1 MPMPI
6 PMPPPTPPPETGRP
20 GPKSVPDRPRHPT
33 MEAEAVAKDWW
44 LYHGTG
50 EAEVR
55 RARLEAGSPPPWRDF
70 TGTPDPGYEPPGC
83 AGPAWERT
91 RRRGEGYVP
100 DGPEKDVVNTALHLR
115 RPLLITGKPGVG
127 KSTLAYSIAAD
138 LDLGPVLHWPIT
150 SRTVLRDG
158 LYLYDAI
165 GRLQEAGLEQ
175 LRTPGA
181 AAAVH
186 PGAAA
191 RAAAAET
198 AADPAAFA
206 PDPGTGPS
214 IARYLRLGP
223 LGTALL
229 PQDRPRVLLVDEI
242 DKSDIDL
249 PGDLLTVF
257 EDGGFDIP
265 ELARL
270 AKEDPTVAIGTDDD
284 PDAGVRISQ
293 GRVQCRYFPVVVLT
307 SNGERDFP
315 PAFLRRCVRLHLEP
329 PGPQKLAR
337 IVQQRLKVDIGDSE
351 EYQELVRSF
360 LDRADDGDLAT
371 DQLLNAIQLRLA
383 GAWSDPRDRERFLGT
398 VMQHLTGPT
407 A

>member
-1 MPMPI
+1 
-6 PMPPPTPPPETGRP
+6 
-20 GPKSVPDRPRHPT
+20 
-33 MEAEAVAKDWW
+33 MEAEAVVKDWW
-44 LYHGTG
+44 LYHGSG
-50 EAEVR
+50 PGGDR
-55 RARLEAGSPPPWRDF
+55 RTRLEAGSPPPWRDF
-70 TGTPDPGYEPPGC
+70 TGTPDPGYAPPGC
-83 AGPAWERT
+83 EGPAWERT
-91 RRRGEGYVP
+91 VLRGAGYVP
-100 DGPEKDVVNTALHLR
+100 DEPEKDVVNTALYLR

-138 LDLGPVLHWPIT
+138 LGLGPVLHWPIT

-175 LRTPGA
+175 LRPPGA
-181 AAAVH
+181 RPATAAGEAGAVEAAA
-186 PGAAA
+186 GAAVPPPP
-191 RAAAAET
+191 
-198 AADPAAFA
+198 DPATA
-206 PDPGTGPS
+206 PAAGAPPAAPTAPS
-214 IARYLRLGP
+214 ISRYLRLGP

-257 EDGGFDIP
+257 EDGGFLIP

-270 AKEDPTVAIGTDDD
+270 AQEDPTVAIGTDDD
-284 PDAGVRISQ
+284 PDAAVRITQ
-293 GRVQCRYFPVVVLT
+293 GLVQCRYFPVVVLT

-329 PGPQKLAR
+329 PGPEKLAR
-337 IVQQRLKVDIGDSE
+337 IVRRRLGVDIEDGE
-351 EYQELVRSF
+351 EYQELVQSF
-360 LDRADDGDLAT
+360 LDRGEDGDLAT

-383 GAWSDPRDRERFLGT
+383 GAWSAPGDRDRFLAT

>member
-1 MPMPI
+1 
-6 PMPPPTPPPETGRP
+6 
-20 GPKSVPDRPRHPT
+20 
-33 MEAEAVAKDWW
+33 MEEQAVAKDWW
-44 LYHGTG
+44 LYQGAGPG
-50 EAEVR
+50 EDR

-70 TGTPDPGYEPPGC
+70 TGRPDPAYGPPGC
-83 AGPAWERT
+83 TGEAWERT

-100 DGPEKDVVNTALHLR
+100 DEPEKDVVNTALHLR
-115 RPLLITGKPGVG
+115 RPLLVTGRPGVG
-127 KSTLAYSIAAD
+127 KSTLAHSIAAD
-138 LDLGPVLHWPIT
+138 LALGPVLHWPIT

-175 LRTPGA
+175 VRLPGTPHTPA
-181 AAAVH
+181 
-186 PGAAA
+186 
-191 RAAAAET
+191 
-198 AADPAAFA
+198 PAASA
-206 PDPGTGPS
+206 PS

-229 PQDRPRVLLVDEI
+229 PQHRPRVLLIDEI

-257 EDGGFDIP
+257 EDGGFTIP

-270 AKEDPTVAIGTDDD
+270 AKEEPTVAIGTDDD
-284 PDAGVRISQ
+284 PDAGVAVTQ
-293 GRVQCRYFPVVVLT
+293 GRVQCSHFPVIVLT

-315 PAFLRRCVRLHLEP
+315 PAFLRRCVRLHLDA
-329 PGPQKLAR
+329 PGPDKLAR
-337 IVQQRLKVDIGDSE
+337 IVRGRLGVDITGADAA
-351 EYQELVRSF
+351 EYQDLVRSF
-360 LDRADDGDLAT
+360 LERAEDGDLAT

-383 GAWSDPRDRERFLGT
+383 GAWSAPADRDRFLAT

>member
-1 MPMPI
+1 M
-6 PMPPPTPPPETGRP
+6 
-20 GPKSVPDRPRHPT
+20 V
-33 MEAEAVAKDWW
+33 KDWW

-50 EAEVR
+50 EAAER
-55 RARLEAGSPPPWRDF
+55 RTRLEAGPPPPWRDF
-70 TGTPDPGYEPPGC
+70 TGTPDPGYAPPGC
-83 AGPAWERT
+83 SGPAWDRT
-91 RRRGEGYVP
+91 WRRGEGYVP
-100 DGPEKDVVNTALHLR
+100 DEIEKDVVNTALHLR

-127 KSTLAYSIAAD
+127 KSTLAYSIASD

-175 LRTPGA
+175 MRTPGA
-181 AAAVH
+181 AAAGYPATTPDPAITG
-186 PGAAA
+186 PGAPPPAPA
-191 RAAAAET
+191 T
-198 AADPAAFA
+198 A
-206 PDPGTGPS
+206 PGVGGPS

-249 PGDLLTVF
+249 PGDLLTAF
-257 EDGGFDIP
+257 EDGGFVIP

-284 PDAGVRISQ
+284 PDAAVRIAE
-293 GRVQCRYFPVVVLT
+293 GRVQCRYFPIVVLT

-315 PAFLRRCVRLHLEP
+315 PAFLRRCVRLHLDP
-329 PGPQKLAR
+329 PGLDKLAR
-337 IVQQRLKVDIGDSE
+337 IVRGRLGVDIEQSD
-351 EYQELVRSF
+351 EYRELVTSF
-360 LDRADDGDLAT
+360 LERADDGDLAT

-383 GAWSDPRDRERFLGT
+383 GAWSAPGDRDRFLAT
-398 VMQHLTGPT
+398 VMHHLTGPS

>member
-1 MPMPI
+1 
-6 PMPPPTPPPETGRP
+6 
-20 GPKSVPDRPRHPT
+20 
-33 MEAEAVAKDWW
+33 MEAEAVVKDWW

-50 EAEVR
+50 AGADR
-55 RARLEAGSPPPWRDF
+55 RTRLEAGSPPPWRDF
-70 TGTPDPGYEPPGC
+70 TGVPDPGYAPPGC
-83 AGPAWERT
+83 GGPAWERT

-100 DGPEKDVVNTALHLR
+100 DEPEKDVVNTALHLR

-127 KSTLAYSIAAD
+127 KSTLAYSIASD

-181 AAAVH
+181 AAGA
-186 PGAAA
+186 PAGAAA
-191 RAAAAET
+191 AAAAPAG
-198 AADPAAFA
+198 AAAGAAAAGLPEPAGRPA
-206 PDPGTGPS
+206 GTPAGAPS
-214 IARYLRLGP
+214 ISRYLRLGP

-257 EDGGFDIP
+257 EDGGFIIP

-270 AKEDPTVAIGTDDD
+270 AQEDPTVAIGTDDD
-284 PDAGVRISQ
+284 PDAAVRITQ
-293 GRVQCRYFPVVVLT
+293 GRVQCRYFPIVVLT

-329 PGPQKLAR
+329 PGPEKLAR
-337 IVQQRLKVDIGDSE
+337 IVRRRLGVDIEANE
-351 EYQELVRSF
+351 EYRELVHSF
-360 LDRADDGDLAT
+360 IERGEDGDLAT
-371 DQLLNAIQLRLA
+371 DQLLNAIQLRLC
-383 GAWSDPRDRERFLGT
+383 GAWSAPGDRDRFLAT
-398 VMQHLTGPT
+398 VMQHLTGPP

>member
-1 MPMPI
+1 M
-6 PMPPPTPPPETGRP
+6 
-20 GPKSVPDRPRHPT
+20 
-33 MEAEAVAKDWW
+33 AKDWW

-50 EAEVR
+50 EAVER
-55 RARLEAGSPPPWRDF
+55 RARLAAGPPPPWRDF
-70 TGTPDPGYEPPGC
+70 TGTPDPQYAPPGC
-83 AGPAWERT
+83 EGPAWERT
-91 RRRGEGYVP
+91 WRRGDGYVP

-127 KSTLAYSIAAD
+127 KSTLAYSIASD

-181 AAAVH
+181 AAEGPPTGGRTAG
-186 PGAAA
+186 PGGGGAAPDGLPA
-191 RAAAAET
+191 GAA
-198 AADPAAFA
+198 
-206 PDPGTGPS
+206 PS
-214 IARYLRLGP
+214 ISRYLRLGP

-257 EDGGFDIP
+257 EDGGFAIP
-265 ELARL
+265 ELGRL
-270 AKEDPTVAIGTDDD
+270 AKEEPTVAIGTDDD
-284 PDAGVRISQ
+284 PDAAVRITQ
-293 GRVQCRYFPVVVLT
+293 GRVQCRYFPVIVLT

-315 PAFLRRCVRLHLEP
+315 PAFLRRCVRLHLDA
-329 PGPQKLAR
+329 PGPDKLAR
-337 IVQQRLKVDIGDSE
+337 IVRRRLGVDIELND
-351 EYQELVRSF
+351 EYQEIVRSF
-360 LDRADDGDLAT
+360 LERAADGDLAT

-383 GAWSDPRDRERFLGT
+383 GAWSAPGDRDRFLAT
-398 VMQHLTGPT
+398 VMHHLTGPS

>member
-1 MPMPI
+1 
-6 PMPPPTPPPETGRP
+6 
-20 GPKSVPDRPRHPT
+20 

-44 LYHGTG
+44 LYQGAGPG
-50 EAEVR
+50 EER
-55 RARLEAGSPPPWRDF
+55 RSRLEAATPPPWRDF
-70 TGTPDPGYEPPGC
+70 TGVPDRSYGPPGC
-83 AGPAWERT
+83 AGEAWERT

-100 DGPEKDVVNTALHLR
+100 DEPEKDVVNTALHLR

-138 LDLGPVLHWPIT
+138 LALGPVLHWPIT

-175 LRTPGA
+175 VRVPG
-181 AAAVH
+181 
-186 PGAAA
+186 A
-191 RAAAAET
+191 RAAE
-198 AADPAAFA
+198 A
-206 PDPGTGPS
+206 PDAPS

-229 PQDRPRVLLVDEI
+229 PQSRPRVLLIDEI

-257 EDGGFDIP
+257 EDGGFGIP

-270 AKEDPTVAIGTDDD
+270 AKEEPTVAIGTDDD
-284 PDAGVRISQ
+284 PDAAVAVTQ
-293 GRVQCRYFPVVVLT
+293 GRVQCSYFPVVILT

-315 PAFLRRCVRLHLEP
+315 PAFLRRCVRLHLEA
-329 PGPQKLAR
+329 PGPEKLAR
-337 IVQQRLKVDIGDSE
+337 IVRGRLGVDITGEDAA
-351 EYQELVRSF
+351 EYQDLVRSF
-360 LDRADDGDLAT
+360 LERAEDGDLAT

-383 GAWSDPRDRERFLGT
+383 GAWSAPGDRDRFLAT

>member
-1 MPMPI
+1 M
-6 PMPPPTPPPETGRP
+6 
-20 GPKSVPDRPRHPT
+20 
-33 MEAEAVAKDWW
+33 MEAEAVVKDWW
-44 LYHGTG
+44 VYHGTG
-50 EAEVR
+50 GGADR
-55 RARLEAGSPPPWRDF
+55 CARLVAGPPPPWRDF
-70 TGTPDPGYEPPGC
+70 TGTPDPGYEPPGSE
-83 AGPAWERT
+83 GPAWDRT
-91 RRRGEGYVP
+91 WRRGEGYVP
-100 DGPEKDVVNTALHLR
+100 DEPEKDVVNTALHLR

-138 LDLGPVLHWPIT
+138 LELGPVLHWPIT

-181 AAAVH
+181 AA
-186 PGAAA
+186 GAAA
-191 RAAAAET
+191 AGVTTGEAAAGVTAGAAAGVAGVAAPGVAGAVPAE
-198 AADPAAFA
+198 AAEAA
-206 PDPGTGPS
+206 PPS
-214 IARYLRLGP
+214 ISRYLRLGP

-257 EDGGFDIP
+257 EDGGFVIP

-270 AKEDPTVAIGTDDD
+270 AKEDPTVAIGTDDS
-284 PDAGVRISQ
+284 PDAAVRITE
-293 GRVQCRYFPVVVLT
+293 GRVQCRYFPIVVLT

-329 PGPQKLAR
+329 PGPGKLAR
-337 IVQQRLKVDIGDSE
+337 IVRRRLGVDIEDNSE
-351 EYQELVRSF
+351 YRELVQSF
-360 LDRADDGDLAT
+360 LDRAEDGDLAT

-383 GAWSDPRDRERFLGT
+383 GAWSAPADRDRFLAT

>member
-1 MPMPI
+1 
-6 PMPPPTPPPETGRP
+6 
-20 GPKSVPDRPRHPT
+20 

-44 LYHGTG
+44 LYHGSGPG
-50 EAEVR
+50 EDR
-55 RARLEAGSPPPWRDF
+55 RTRLETGSPPPWRDF
-70 TGTPDPGYEPPGC
+70 TGLPDPGYAPPGC

-100 DGPEKDVVNTALHLR
+100 DGPETDVVNTALHLR
-115 RPLLITGKPGVG
+115 RPLLITGRPGVG

-138 LDLGPVLHWPIT
+138 LALGPVLHWPVT

-158 LYLYDAI
+158 LYLYDAV

-175 LRTPGA
+175 LRTPGTTDRPVA
-181 AAAVH
+181 A
-186 PGAAA
+186 G
-191 RAAAAET
+191 
-198 AADPAAFA
+198 
-206 PDPGTGPS
+206 GPS
-214 IARYLRLGP
+214 ISRYLRLGP

-229 PQDRPRVLLVDEI
+229 PQTRPRVLLVDEI

-257 EDGGFDIP
+257 EDGGFLIP

-270 AKEDPTVAIGTDDD
+270 AQEEPAVAIGTEDD
-284 PDAGVRISQ
+284 PEATVRITQ
-293 GRVQCRYFPVVVLT
+293 GRVQCRHFPVVVLT

-315 PAFLRRCVRLHLEP
+315 PAFLRRCVRLHLEQ
-329 PGPQKLAR
+329 PGPEKLAR
-337 IVQQRLKVDIGDSE
+337 IVRQRLGVDIE
-351 EYQELVRSF
+351 EHAEYADLVRAF
-360 LDRADDGDLAT
+360 LDRGAEGDLAT

-383 GAWSDPRDRERFLGT
+383 GAWSAPADRRQFLDT
-398 VMQHLTGPT
+398 VMQRLTGPT

>member
-1 MPMPI
+1 
-6 PMPPPTPPPETGRP
+6 
-20 GPKSVPDRPRHPT
+20 
-33 MEAEAVAKDWW
+33 MEAEAVVKDWW

-50 EAEVR
+50 AGADR
-55 RARLEAGSPPPWRDF
+55 RTRLEAGSPPPWRDF
-70 TGTPDPGYEPPGC
+70 TGIPDPGYAPPGC
-83 AGPAWERT
+83 GGPAWERT

-100 DGPEKDVVNTALHLR
+100 DEPEKDVVNTALHLR

-138 LDLGPVLHWPIT
+138 LGLGPVLHWPIT

-181 AAAVH
+181 TT
-186 PGAAA
+186 GAAA
-191 RAAAAET
+191 AAAAG
-198 AADPAAFA
+198 AAAAAAAAGSAAAGLPDGGRAGTPAA
-206 PDPGTGPS
+206 PS
-214 IARYLRLGP
+214 ISRYLRLGP

-257 EDGGFDIP
+257 EDGGFTVP

-270 AKEDPTVAIGTDDD
+270 AQEDPTVAIGTDDA
-284 PDAGVRISQ
+284 PEAAVRITQ

-329 PGPQKLAR
+329 PGPEKLAR
-337 IVQQRLKVDIGDSE
+337 IVRRRLGVDIE
-351 EYQELVRSF
+351 ESGEHQELVRSF
-360 LDRADDGDLAT
+360 LERGEDGDLAT

-383 GAWSDPRDRERFLGT
+383 GAWSDPGDRDRFLAT
-398 VMQHLTGPT
+398 VMQHLTGPP

>member
-1 MPMPI
+1 
-6 PMPPPTPPPETGRP
+6 
-20 GPKSVPDRPRHPT
+20 
-33 MEAEAVAKDWW
+33 MEAQAVAKDWW
-44 LYHGTG
+44 LYQGAG
-50 EAEVR
+50 PAEER
-55 RARLEAGSPPPWRDF
+55 RARLEAGTPPPWRDF
-70 TGTPDPGYEPPGC
+70 TGVPDRSYGPPGC
-83 AGPAWERT
+83 TGEAWERT
-91 RRRGEGYVP
+91 RRRGVDYVP
-100 DGPEKDVVNTALHLR
+100 DEAEKDVVNTALLLR

-138 LDLGPVLHWPIT
+138 LALGPVLHWPIT

-175 LRTPGA
+175 VRLPGLRPPAARVPVVPAPGA
-181 AAAVH
+181 AVPGGPLPGTPVPGTRPPGEPDGAYPPPAAV
-186 PGAAA
+186 
-191 RAAAAET
+191 
-198 AADPAAFA
+198 
-206 PDPGTGPS
+206 PS

-229 PQDRPRVLLVDEI
+229 PQGRPRVLLIDEI

-257 EDGGFDIP
+257 EDGGFVIP

-270 AKEDPTVAIGTDDD
+270 AKEEPTVAIGTDDD
-284 PDAGVRISQ
+284 PDAGVAVTQ
-293 GRVQCRYFPVVVLT
+293 GRVQCSYFPVVILT

-315 PAFLRRCVRLHLEP
+315 PAFLRRCVRLHLDA
-329 PGPQKLAR
+329 PGPGKLAR
-337 IVQQRLKVDIGDSE
+337 IVRGRLGVDITGEDAA
-351 EYQELVRSF
+351 EYQDLVRSF
-360 LDRADDGDLAT
+360 LERAEDGDLAT

-383 GAWSDPRDRERFLGT
+383 GAWSAPADRDRFLAT

>member
-1 MPMPI
+1 
-6 PMPPPTPPPETGRP
+6 
-20 GPKSVPDRPRHPT
+20 
-33 MEAEAVAKDWW
+33 MEAEAVVKDWW
-44 LYHGTG
+44 LYQGAG
-50 EAEVR
+50 EGAER
-55 RARLEAGSPPPWRDF
+55 RARLETASPPPWRDF
-70 TGTPDPGYEPPGC
+70 TGSPDPGYAPPGC
-83 AGPAWERT
+83 EGSAWERT

-100 DGPEKDVVNTALHLR
+100 DEQEKDVVNTALHLR

-127 KSTLAYSIAAD
+127 KSTLAYSIASD
-138 LDLGPVLHWPIT
+138 LGLGPVLHWPIT

-175 LRTPGA
+175 LRRPVGPVGPVGPAAPATVTAGA
-181 AAAVH
+181 AE
-186 PGAAA
+186 P
-191 RAAAAET
+191 AAE
-198 AADPAAFA
+198 
-206 PDPGTGPS
+206 PGTEPAHAPS
-214 IARYLRLGP
+214 ISRYLRLGP

-257 EDGGFDIP
+257 EDGGFVVP

-284 PDAGVRISQ
+284 PDASVQISQ
-293 GRVQCRYFPVVVLT
+293 GLVQCRYFPVVVLT

-329 PGPQKLAR
+329 PGPEKLAR
-337 IVQQRLKVDIGDSE
+337 IVRRRLGVDVEEGG
-351 EYQELVRSF
+351 EYQELVQDFIDRSG
-360 LDRADDGDLAT
+360 DGDLAT

-383 GAWSDPRDRERFLGT
+383 GAWSAPADRDRFLKT

>member
-1 MPMPI
+1 M
-6 PMPPPTPPPETGRP
+6 
-20 GPKSVPDRPRHPT
+20 
-33 MEAEAVAKDWW
+33 AKDWW
-44 LYHGTG
+44 LYQGNG
-50 EAEVR
+50 EGADR

-70 TGTPDPGYEPPGC
+70 SGAPDPGYAPPGC
-83 AGPAWERT
+83 AGAAWERT
-91 RRRGEGYVP
+91 VRRGEGYVP
-100 DGPEKDVVNTALHLR
+100 DEAEKDVVNTALHLR
-115 RPLLITGKPGVG
+115 RPLLVTGKPGVG
-127 KSTLAYSIAAD
+127 KSTLAHSIASD
-138 LDLGPVLHWPIT
+138 LNLGPVLHWPIT

-181 AAAVH
+181 PPPSAATASAAGAT
-186 PGAAA
+186 GAAGTA
-191 RAAAAET
+191 SAAG
-198 AADPAAFA
+198 A
-206 PDPGTGPS
+206 PVVGTPSAPS
-214 IARYLRLGP
+214 ISRYLRLGP

-257 EDGGFDIP
+257 EDGGFLIP

-270 AKEDPTVAIGTDDD
+270 AQEDPTVAIGTDDD
-284 PDAGVRISQ
+284 PEAAVRITQ

-329 PGPQKLAR
+329 PGRDKLAR
-337 IVQQRLKVDIGDSE
+337 IVRRRLGVDIASGE
-351 EYQELVRSF
+351 EYGDLVQAF
-360 LDRADDGDLAT
+360 LERGEDGDLAT

-383 GAWSDPRDRERFLGT
+383 GAWSAPADRERFLDT

>member
-1 MPMPI
+1 M
-6 PMPPPTPPPETGRP
+6 
-20 GPKSVPDRPRHPT
+20 V
-33 MEAEAVAKDWW
+33 KDWW

-50 EAEVR
+50 EGTDR

-70 TGTPDPGYEPPGC
+70 TGIPDPGYAPPGC
-83 AGPAWERT
+83 EGPAWERT
-91 RRRGEGYVP
+91 WRRGEGYVP
-100 DGPEKDVVNTALHLR
+100 DEPELDVVNTALHLR

-181 AAAVH
+181 LSGTAAGTAPHAAGTAPHAAGTAPAVGA
-186 PGAAA
+186 GAAEA
-191 RAAAAET
+191 
-198 AADPAAFA
+198 PA
-206 PDPGTGPS
+206 PS
-214 IARYLRLGP
+214 ISRYLRLGP

-270 AKEDPTVAIGTDDD
+270 AQEDPTVAIGTDDD
-284 PDAGVRISQ
+284 PDAAVRITQ
-293 GRVQCRYFPVVVLT
+293 GRVQCRYFPIVVLT

-315 PAFLRRCVRLHLEP
+315 PAFLRRCVRLHLDA
-329 PGPQKLAR
+329 PGPDKLAR
-337 IVQQRLKVDIGDSE
+337 IVRRRLGVDIEGNE
-351 EYQELVRSF
+351 EYQELVQSF
-360 LDRADDGDLAT
+360 IERGEDGDLAT

-383 GAWSDPRDRERFLGT
+383 GAWSAPGDRDRFLAT

>member
-1 MPMPI
+1 
-6 PMPPPTPPPETGRP
+6 
-20 GPKSVPDRPRHPT
+20 
-33 MEAEAVAKDWW
+33 MEAQAVAKDWW
-44 LYHGTG
+44 LYQG
-50 EAEVR
+50 EGGAEDR
-55 RARLEAGSPPPWRDF
+55 RARLEAGKPPPWRDF
-70 TGTPDPGYEPPGC
+70 PGVPDEGYRPPGC
-83 AGPAWERT
+83 AGGAWERT

-100 DGPEKDVVNTALHLR
+100 DEPEKDVVNTALHLR
-115 RPLLITGKPGVG
+115 RPLLVTGKPGVG

-138 LDLGPVLHWPIT
+138 LALGPVLHWPIT

-175 LRTPGA
+175 VRVPGAPAGPRTPA
-181 AAAVH
+181 A
-186 PGAAA
+186 
-191 RAAAAET
+191 
-198 AADPAAFA
+198 
-206 PDPGTGPS
+206 PS

-229 PQDRPRVLLVDEI
+229 PQRTPRVLLVDEI

-257 EDGGFDIP
+257 EDGGFVIP

-270 AKEDPTVAIGTDDD
+270 AKEEPTVAIGTDDD
-284 PDAGVRISQ
+284 PDATVAVTQ
-293 GRVQCRYFPVVVLT
+293 GRVQCGYFPVVVLT

-315 PAFLRRCVRLHLEP
+315 PAFLRRCVRLHLDA
-329 PGPQKLAR
+329 PGPRKLAR
-337 IVQQRLKVDIGDSE
+337 IVRGRLGIDLDSE
-351 EYQELVRSF
+351 ESAPYQDLVRSF
-360 LDRADDGDLAT
+360 LERAEDGDLAT

-383 GAWSDPRDRERFLGT
+383 GAWSAPGDQDRFLAT

>member
-1 MPMPI
+1 M
-6 PMPPPTPPPETGRP
+6 
-20 GPKSVPDRPRHPT
+20 
-33 MEAEAVAKDWW
+33 AKDWW

-50 EAEVR
+50 AGADR
-55 RARLEAGSPPPWRDF
+55 RTRLETGSPPPWRDF
-70 TGTPDPGYEPPGC
+70 TGIPDPGYAPPGC
-83 AGPAWERT
+83 GGPAWERT

-100 DGPEKDVVNTALHLR
+100 DEPEKDVVNTALHLR

-127 KSTLAYSIAAD
+127 KSTLAYSIASD

-181 AAAVH
+181 AAGASA
-186 PGAAA
+186 GAAA
-191 RAAAAET
+191 GAAYGASAGGAAAGL
-198 AADPAAFA
+198 
-206 PDPGTGPS
+206 PGSGPGGTRAGAPS
-214 IARYLRLGP
+214 ISRYLRLGP

-257 EDGGFDIP
+257 EDGGFTIP

-270 AKEDPTVAIGTDDD
+270 AQEDPTVAIGTDDD
-284 PDAGVRISQ
+284 PDAAVRITQ

-329 PGPQKLAR
+329 PGPEKLAR
-337 IVQQRLKVDIGDSE
+337 IVRRRLGVDIGANE
-351 EYQELVRSF
+351 EYRELVQSF
-360 LDRADDGDLAT
+360 LERGEDGDLAT

-383 GAWSDPRDRERFLGT
+383 GAWSAPGDRDRFLTT
-398 VMQHLTGPT
+398 VMQHLTGPQT
-407 A
+407 

>member
-1 MPMPI
+1 M
-6 PMPPPTPPPETGRP
+6 
-20 GPKSVPDRPRHPT
+20 V
-33 MEAEAVAKDWW
+33 KDWW
-44 LYHGTG
+44 LYHGSG
-50 EAEVR
+50 AGADR

-70 TGTPDPGYEPPGC
+70 TGAPDPGYAPPGC
-83 AGPAWERT
+83 AGAAWERT
-91 RRRGEGYVP
+91 RQRGEGYVP
-100 DGPEKDVVNTALHLR
+100 DEPEKDVVNTALHLR
-115 RPLLITGKPGVG
+115 RPLLVTGKPGVG
-127 KSTLAYSIAAD
+127 KSTLAHSIAAD

-181 AAAVH
+181 LPATAAGPPAGAV
-186 PGAAA
+186 PGA
-191 RAAAAET
+191 
-198 AADPAAFA
+198 PSA
-206 PDPGTGPS
+206 PLAPSAPS
-214 IARYLRLGP
+214 ISRYLRLGP

-257 EDGGFDIP
+257 EDGGFLIP

-270 AKEDPTVAIGTDDD
+270 AQEDPTVAIGTDDD
-284 PDAGVRISQ
+284 PDAVVRITQ
-293 GRVQCRYFPVVVLT
+293 GHVQCRYFPVVVLT

-329 PGPQKLAR
+329 PGPDKLAR
-337 IVQQRLKVDIGDSE
+337 IVRRRLGVDIESGE
-351 EYQELVRSF
+351 EYQDLVQAF
-360 LDRADDGDLAT
+360 LDRGEDGDLAS

-383 GAWSDPRDRERFLGT
+383 GAWSAPADRARFLDT

>member
-1 MPMPI
+1 
-6 PMPPPTPPPETGRP
+6 
-20 GPKSVPDRPRHPT
+20 
-33 MEAEAVAKDWW
+33 MEAEAVVKDWW

-50 EAEVR
+50 EGADR
-55 RARLEAGSPPPWRDF
+55 RARLEAGSPPPWRNF
-70 TGTPDPGYEPPGC
+70 TGVPDPHYVPPGC

-91 RRRGEGYVP
+91 RGRGEGYVP

-127 KSTLAYSIAAD
+127 KSTLAYSIATD
-138 LDLGPVLHWPIT
+138 LGLGPVLHWPIT

-175 LRTPGA
+175 LRPPGTAEVADVPGA
-181 AAAVH
+181 APA
-186 PGAAA
+186 
-191 RAAAAET
+191 T
-198 AADPAAFA
+198 APATA
-206 PDPGTGPS
+206 PS
-214 IARYLRLGP
+214 ISRYLRLGP

-257 EDGGFDIP
+257 EDGGFVIP

-270 AKEDPTVAIGTDDD
+270 KKQEPAVVIGTDDEGD
-284 PDAGVRISQ
+284 DSAVRVTA

-315 PAFLRRCVRLHLEP
+315 PAFLRRCVRLHLDA
-329 PGPQKLAR
+329 PGPDKLAR
-337 IVQQRLKVDIGDSE
+337 IVRRRLGVDIEGNE
-351 EYQELVRSF
+351 EYRELVRSF
-360 LDRADDGDLAT
+360 LDRAEDGDLAT

-383 GAWSDPRDRERFLGT
+383 GAWSAPDDRDRFLAT

>member
-1 MPMPI
+1 M
-6 PMPPPTPPPETGRP
+6 
-20 GPKSVPDRPRHPT
+20 V
-33 MEAEAVAKDWW
+33 KDWW

-50 EAEVR
+50 EGADR
-55 RARLEAGSPPPWRDF
+55 RARLESGSPPPWRDF
-70 TGTPDPGYEPPGC
+70 TGTPDPGYAPPGC
-83 AGPAWERT
+83 EGPAWERT

-100 DGPEKDVVNTALHLR
+100 DEQEKDVVNTALHLR

-127 KSTLAYSIAAD
+127 KSTLAYSIASD
-138 LDLGPVLHWPIT
+138 LGLGPVLHWPIT

-175 LRTPGA
+175 LRRPA
-181 AAAVH
+181 APLDRSATA
-186 PGAAA
+186 PDALTADTA
-191 RAAAAET
+191 RAAAPT
-198 AADPAAFA
+198 AAGPGSAPA
-206 PDPGTGPS
+206 PS
-214 IARYLRLGP
+214 ISRYLRLGP

-257 EDGGFDIP
+257 EDGGFVIP

-270 AKEDPTVAIGTDDD
+270 AQEDPTVAIGTDDD
-284 PDAGVRISQ
+284 PDAAVRVTQ

-329 PGPQKLAR
+329 PGEEKLAL
-337 IVQQRLKVDIGDSE
+337 IVRRRLGIDVEAGG
-351 EYQELVRSF
+351 EYQELVRDF
-360 LDRADDGDLAT
+360 IDRAGDGDLAT

-383 GAWSDPRDRERFLGT
+383 GAWSAPGDRDRFLKT

>member
-1 MPMPI
+1 M
-6 PMPPPTPPPETGRP
+6 
-20 GPKSVPDRPRHPT
+20 V
-33 MEAEAVAKDWW
+33 KDWW

-50 EAEVR
+50 EGADR

-70 TGTPDPGYEPPGC
+70 TGVPDPGYVPPGC
-83 AGPAWERT
+83 EGPAWERT
-91 RRRGEGYVP
+91 RGRGEGYVP
-100 DGPEKDVVNTALHLR
+100 DEPEKDVVNTALHLR
-115 RPLLITGKPGVG
+115 RPLLVTGKPGVG
-127 KSTLAYSIAAD
+127 KSTLAYSIASD
-138 LDLGPVLHWPIT
+138 LGLGPVLHWPIT

-175 LRTPGA
+175 LRPPGTPL
-181 AAAVH
+181 
-186 PGAAA
+186 PPP
-191 RAAAAET
+191 AEVP
-198 AADPAAFA
+198 DPATAVA
-206 PDPGTGPS
+206 NAPS
-214 IARYLRLGP
+214 ISRYLRLGP

-284 PDAGVRISQ
+284 PDAAVCITQ

-315 PAFLRRCVRLHLEP
+315 PAFLRRCVRLHLDA
-329 PGPQKLAR
+329 PGPKKLAR
-337 IVQQRLKVDIGDSE
+337 IVRRRLGVDIEGNE
-351 EYQELVRSF
+351 EYRELVRSF
-360 LDRADDGDLAT
+360 LDRAEDGDLAT
-371 DQLLNAIQLRLA
+371 DQLLNAIQLRLS
-383 GAWSDPRDRERFLGT
+383 GAWSAPDDRERFLAT

>member
-1 MPMPI
+1 M
-6 PMPPPTPPPETGRP
+6 
-20 GPKSVPDRPRHPT
+20 V
-33 MEAEAVAKDWW
+33 KDWW

-50 EAEVR
+50 EAAER
-55 RARLEAGSPPPWRDF
+55 RARLEAGPPPPWRDF
-70 TGTPDPGYEPPGC
+70 TGVPDPGYTPPGRG
-83 AGPAWERT
+83 GPAWDRT
-91 RRRGEGYVP
+91 VRRGDGYVP
-100 DGPEKDVVNTALHLR
+100 DEPEKDVVNTALHLR

-127 KSTLAYSIAAD
+127 KSTLAYSIASD

-175 LRTPGA
+175 LRK
-181 AAAVH
+181 
-186 PGAAA
+186 
-191 RAAAAET
+191 
-198 AADPAAFA
+198 PAAPA
-206 PDPGTGPS
+206 PAPTPAPAAPGTGPADGPS

-257 EDGGFDIP
+257 EDGGFVIP

-284 PDAGVRISQ
+284 PDAAVRIDQ
-293 GRVQCRYFPVVVLT
+293 GRVQCRYFPIVILT

-315 PAFLRRCVRLHLEP
+315 PAFLRRCVRLHLDP
-329 PGPQKLAR
+329 PGPDKLAR
-337 IVQQRLKVDIGDSE
+337 IVLGRLGVDIENSD
-351 EYQELVRSF
+351 EYRELVQSF
-360 LDRADDGDLAT
+360 LERAEDGDLAT

-383 GAWSDPRDRERFLGT
+383 GAWSAPDDRERFLAT
-398 VMQHLTGPT
+398 VMHHLTGPS

>member
-1 MPMPI
+1 
-6 PMPPPTPPPETGRP
+6 
-20 GPKSVPDRPRHPT
+20 
-33 MEAEAVAKDWW
+33 MEAQAVAKDWW
-44 LYHGTG
+44 LYRGAGPG
-50 EAEVR
+50 EER
-55 RARLEAGSPPPWRDF
+55 RTRLEAGTPPPWRDF
-70 TGTPDPGYEPPGC
+70 TGVPDPAYGPPGC
-83 AGPAWERT
+83 SGEAWERT

-100 DGPEKDVVNTALHLR
+100 DEAEKDVVNTALHLR

-138 LDLGPVLHWPIT
+138 LALGPVLHWPIT

-175 LRTPGA
+175 VRTPGA
-181 AAAVH
+181 RLPDAAEPPAAV
-186 PGAAA
+186 
-191 RAAAAET
+191 
-198 AADPAAFA
+198 
-206 PDPGTGPS
+206 PS

-229 PQDRPRVLLVDEI
+229 PQTRPRVLLVDEI

-257 EDGGFDIP
+257 EDGGFTIP

-270 AKEDPTVAIGTDDD
+270 AKEEPTVAIGTDDD
-284 PDAGVRISQ
+284 PDAGVAVTQ
-293 GRVQCRYFPVVVLT
+293 GRVQCRHFPVVILT

-315 PAFLRRCVRLHLEP
+315 PAFLRRCVRLHLDA
-329 PGPQKLAR
+329 PGPEKLAR
-337 IVQQRLKVDIGDSE
+337 IVRGRLGVDITGADAA
-351 EYQELVRSF
+351 EYQDLVRSF
-360 LDRADDGDLAT
+360 LERAEDGDLAT

-383 GAWSDPRDRERFLGT
+383 GAWSAPADRDRFLAT